1 MPVAEMLRHE
11 RERRGVTLEQLAEET
26 KVPVDRLAAFER
38 EGLALNGGFYQRA
51 RIRAYAHALNLDER
65 VVMEQLEQDL
75 MAAAPPP
82 PAPDPPS
89 RRFPVFPVALSV
101 GCLIA
106 VAVIGSQLLKSDAE
120 TSRAAGYSRSAAQ
133 PGDERERPLR
143 AVDVDR
149 TVANVSLVSVATA
162 GTTEPVAASIA
173 PLATVAPAA
182 TQLKITS
189 QPEGARVTVDGIG
202 WGVTPVTIR
211 HLSEGAKR
219 IRVTSDGYASV
230 ERVVHVSPERGSS
243 VSFQLRTISDAV
255 DSRP

>member
-38 EGLALNGGFYQRA
+38 EGSALNGGFYQRA

-65 VVMEQLEQDL
+65 VVMDQLEQEL

-82 PAPDPPS
+82 VPDPPS
-89 RRFPVFPVALSV
+89 RRFPVFPVAVSV

-106 VAVIGSQLLKSDAE
+106 VAVLGSQLLKGDAE
-120 TSRAAGYSRSAAQ
+120 TARAGHSRPAAEPGDESERPVRAVEVDRAAG
-133 PGDERERPLR
+133 G
-143 AVDVDR
+143 
-149 TVANVSLVSVATA
+149 VSLVSVATA
-162 GTTEPVAASIA
+162 GTTEPVAASSA
-173 PLATVAPAA
+173 PVAAVAPAA

-230 ERVVHVSPERGSS
+230 ERVVHVSPDRASDIS
-243 VSFQLRTISDAV
+243 VQLRTLSDAV
-255 DSRP
+255 NSRP